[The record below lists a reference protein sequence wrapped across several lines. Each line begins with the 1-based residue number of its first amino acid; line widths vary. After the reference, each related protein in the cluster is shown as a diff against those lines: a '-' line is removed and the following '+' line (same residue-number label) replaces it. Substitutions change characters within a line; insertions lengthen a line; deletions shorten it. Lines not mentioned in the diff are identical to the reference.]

1 MTSCETGKRTQNKLV
16 TAEIFGSSDRPEK
29 KFLLVRPMQLNN
41 EQNHTNSAISLE
53 VNNNQVN
60 KMFRNQDDM
69 FIKPNADAR
78 SQNTCEQGDMAD

>member
-1 MTSCETGKRTQNKLV
+1 
-16 TAEIFGSSDRPEK
+16 
-29 KFLLVRPMQLNN
+29 MQLNN

-60 KMFRNQDDM
+60 KMFRNRDDM